1 MRPGA
6 GPVAQARVYS
16 SHNKRHGKRQL
27 LENPLNPIV
36 PATPPYGPA
45 ISLDE
50 AKRVVARAEAEAL
63 SRGWKVVV
71 AVADSSAHLVML
83 HKMDDVHYAAIGVAQ
98 AKALCAVNFK
108 RATKGFEDAVSAGGA
123 GVRLLAIEGLCPLE
137 GGIPLLRDGAVIGAI
152 GVSGVASAEDGLIAQ
167 LGAAVVNGQQPG
179 PDR

>member
-1 MRPGA
+1 M
-6 GPVAQARVYS
+6 
-16 SHNKRHGKRQL
+16 
-27 LENPLNPIV
+27 NPIV

-45 ISLDE
+45 ISLSE

-63 SRGWKVVV
+63 ARGWKVVV

-98 AKALCAVNFK
+98 AKAICSVNFK
-108 RATKGFEDAVSAGGA
+108 RATKSFEDAVAAGGA

-137 GGIPLLRDGAVIGAI
+137 GGIPLLRDGAVIGAV

-167 LGAAVVNGQQPG
+167 LAASEVNG
-179 PDR
+179 